1 MKAFILAAGKGKRL
15 KPITNNIPKPLIEIK
30 GKPLLEWNL
39 IKLRSAGI
47 KEIVINLHYLGDQ
60 IVDYFGNGKKLDL
73 KINYSFENRLL
84 GTGGALIQGKNFL
97 NDSPFLLISGDLWT
111 DYPFKRLLSKD
122 LKNKAHLV
130 LIKKNDKNIGDFN
143 LLDSKISSDTRDRE
157 FTYSGISLIDPEAIP
172 IGKASNK
179 ELWKDVLKPLAEE
192 NQITGE
198 VFHGLVKNVNEV
210 RDIEELDLAITE

>member
-30 GKPLLEWNL
+30 GKPLLEWSL
-39 IKLRSAGI
+39 IKLRSAGV

-73 KINYSFENRLL
+73 KINYSFEKRLL

-157 FTYSGISLIDPEAIP
+157 FTYSGISLIDPGVIP
-172 IGKASNK
+172 LGKASNK
-179 ELWKDVLKPLAEE
+179 ELWNDVLKPLVKE

-210 RDIEELDLAITE
+210 SDIEELDLAITE

>member
-30 GKPLLEWNL
+30 GKPLLEWSL

-73 KINYSFENRLL
+73 KINYSFEKRLL

-157 FTYSGISLIDPEAIP
+157 FTYSGISLIDPGVIP

-179 ELWKDVLKPLAEE
+179 ELWNDVLKPLVKE

-210 RDIEELDLAITE
+210 TDIEELDLAITE

>member
-30 GKPLLEWNL
+30 GKPLLEWSL

-73 KINYSFENRLL
+73 KINYSFEKRLL

-143 LLDSKISSDTRDRE
+143 LSDSKISSDTRDRE
-157 FTYSGISLIDPEAIP
+157 FTYSGISLIDPGVIP

-179 ELWKDVLKPLAEE
+179 ELWNDVLKPLVKE

-210 RDIEELDLAITE
+210 TDIEELDLAITE

>member
-30 GKPLLEWNL
+30 GKPLLEWSL
-39 IKLRSAGI
+39 IKLRSAGV

-73 KINYSFENRLL
+73 KINYSFEKRLL

-157 FTYSGISLIDPEAIP
+157 FTYSGISLIDPGVIP
-172 IGKASNK
+172 LGKASNK
-179 ELWKDVLKPLAEE
+179 ELWNDVLKPLVKE

-210 RDIEELDLAITE
+210 TDIEELDLAITE

>member
-30 GKPLLEWNL
+30 GKPLLEWSL

-73 KINYSFENRLL
+73 KINYSFEKRLL

-143 LLDSKISSDTRDRE
+143 LSDSKISSDTRDRE
-157 FTYSGISLIDPEAIP
+157 FTYSGISLIDPGVIP
-172 IGKASNK
+172 LGKASNK
-179 ELWKDVLKPLAEE
+179 ELWNDVLKPLVKE

-210 RDIEELDLAITE
+210 SDIEELDLAITE

>member
-73 KINYSFENRLL
+73 KINYSFEKRLL

>member
-15 KPITNNIPKPLIEIK
+15 KPITNNIPKPLIKIK
-30 GKPLLEWNL
+30 GKPLLEWSL
-39 IKLRSAGI
+39 IKLRSAGV

-73 KINYSFENRLL
+73 KINYSFEKRLL

-157 FTYSGISLIDPEAIP
+157 FTYSGISLIDPGVIP

-179 ELWKDVLKPLAEE
+179 ELWNDVLKPLVKE

-210 RDIEELDLAITE
+210 TDIEELDLAITE

>member
-30 GKPLLEWNL
+30 GKPLLEWSL
-39 IKLRSAGI
+39 IKLRSAGV
-47 KEIVINLHYLGDQ
+47 KEIIINLHYLGDQ

-73 KINYSFENRLL
+73 KINYSFEKRLL

-143 LLDSKISSDTRDRE
+143 LLDSKINSDTRDRE
-157 FTYSGISLIDPEAIP
+157 FTYSGISLIDPGVIP

-179 ELWKDVLKPLAEE
+179 ELWNDVLKPLVKE

-210 RDIEELDLAITE
+210 SDIEELDLAITE

>member
-30 GKPLLEWNL
+30 GKPLLEWSL
-39 IKLRSAGI
+39 IKLRSAGV

-73 KINYSFENRLL
+73 KINYSFEKRLL

-157 FTYSGISLIDPEAIP
+157 FTYSGISLIDPGVIP
-172 IGKASNK
+172 LGKASNK
-179 ELWKDVLKPLAEE
+179 ELWNDVLKPLVKE

-198 VFHGLVKNVNEV
+198 VFHGLVKNVNELT
-210 RDIEELDLAITE
+210 DIEELDLAITE

>member
-73 KINYSFENRLL
+73 KINYSFEKRLL

-157 FTYSGISLIDPEAIP
+157 FTYSGISLIDPGVIP

-179 ELWKDVLKPLAEE
+179 ELWNDVLKPLVKE

-210 RDIEELDLAITE
+210 TDIEELDLAITE

>member
-30 GKPLLEWNL
+30 GKPLLEWSL
-39 IKLRSAGI
+39 IKLRSAGV

-73 KINYSFENRLL
+73 KINYSFEKRLL

-143 LLDSKISSDTRDRE
+143 LLDSKINSDTRDRE
-157 FTYSGISLIDPEAIP
+157 FTYSGISLIDPGVIP
-172 IGKASNK
+172 LGKASNK
-179 ELWKDVLKPLAEE
+179 ELWNDVLKPLVKE

-210 RDIEELDLAITE
+210 SDIEELDLAITE

>member
-30 GKPLLEWNL
+30 GKPLLEWSL
-39 IKLRSAGI
+39 IKLRSAGV

-73 KINYSFENRLL
+73 KINYSFEKRLL

-157 FTYSGISLIDPEAIP
+157 YTYSGISLIDPGVIP

-179 ELWKDVLKPLAEE
+179 ELWNDVLKPLVKE

-210 RDIEELDLAITE
+210 SDIEELDLAITE

>member
-73 KINYSFENRLL
+73 KINYSFEKRLL

-122 LKNKAHLV
+122 LKNKAYLV

>member
-30 GKPLLEWNL
+30 GKPLLEWSL

-73 KINYSFENRLL
+73 KINYSFEKRLL

-157 FTYSGISLIDPEAIP
+157 FTYSGISLIDPGVIP

-179 ELWKDVLKPLAEE
+179 ELWNDVLKPLVKE

-210 RDIEELDLAITE
+210 SDIEELDLAITE

>member
-30 GKPLLEWNL
+30 GKPLLEWSL

-73 KINYSFENRLL
+73 KINYSFEKRLL

-143 LLDSKISSDTRDRE
+143 LLDS
-157 FTYSGISLIDPEAIP
+157 
-172 IGKASNK
+172 
-179 ELWKDVLKPLAEE
+179 
-192 NQITGE
+192 
-198 VFHGLVKNVNEV
+198 
-210 RDIEELDLAITE
+210 

>member
-30 GKPLLEWNL
+30 GKPLLEWSL
-39 IKLRSAGI
+39 IKLRSAGV

-73 KINYSFENRLL
+73 KINYSFEKRLL

-143 LLDSKISSDTRDRE
+143 LSDSKISSDTRDRE
-157 FTYSGISLIDPEAIP
+157 FTYSGISLIDPGVIP
-172 IGKASNK
+172 LGKASNK
-179 ELWKDVLKPLAEE
+179 ELWNDVLKPLVKE

-210 RDIEELDLAITE
+210 SDIEELDLAITE

>member
-30 GKPLLEWNL
+30 GKPLLEWSL

-73 KINYSFENRLL
+73 KINYSFEKRLL

-143 LLDSKISSDTRDRE
+143 LSDSKISSDTRDRE
-157 FTYSGISLIDPEAIP
+157 FTYSGISLIDPGVIP

-179 ELWKDVLKPLAEE
+179 ELWNDVLKPLVKE

-210 RDIEELDLAITE
+210 SDIEELDLAITE

>member
-30 GKPLLEWNL
+30 GKPLLEWSL
-39 IKLRSAGI
+39 IKLRSAGV
-47 KEIVINLHYLGDQ
+47 KEIVINLHYLSDQ

-73 KINYSFENRLL
+73 KINYSFEKRLL

>member
-30 GKPLLEWNL
+30 GKPLLEWSL

-73 KINYSFENRLL
+73 KINYSFEKRLL

-143 LLDSKISSDTRDRE
+143 LLDSKINSDTRDRE
-157 FTYSGISLIDPEAIP
+157 FTYSGISLIDPGVIP
-172 IGKASNK
+172 LGKASNK
-179 ELWKDVLKPLAEE
+179 ELWNDVLKPLVKE

-210 RDIEELDLAITE
+210 SDIEELDLAITE

>member
-1 MKAFILAAGKGKRL
+1 M
-15 KPITNNIPKPLIEIK
+15 
-30 GKPLLEWNL
+30 
-39 IKLRSAGI
+39 
-47 KEIVINLHYLGDQ
+47 
-60 IVDYFGNGKKLDL
+60 
-73 KINYSFENRLL
+73 

-157 FTYSGISLIDPEAIP
+157 FTYSGISLIDPGVIP

-179 ELWKDVLKPLAEE
+179 ELWNDVLKPLVKE

-210 RDIEELDLAITE
+210 TDIEELDLAITE

>member
-30 GKPLLEWNL
+30 GKPLLEWSL

-47 KEIVINLHYLGDQ
+47 KEIVINLHYLGNQ

-73 KINYSFENRLL
+73 KINYSFEKRLL

-157 FTYSGISLIDPEAIP
+157 FTYSGISLIDPGVIP
-172 IGKASNK
+172 LGKASNK
-179 ELWKDVLKPLAEE
+179 ELWNDVLKPLVKE

-210 RDIEELDLAITE
+210 SDIEELDLAITE

>member
-30 GKPLLEWNL
+30 GKPLLEWSL
-39 IKLRSAGI
+39 IKLRSAGV

-73 KINYSFENRLL
+73 KINYSFEKRLL

-143 LLDSKISSDTRDRE
+143 LSDSKISSDTRDRE
-157 FTYSGISLIDPEAIP
+157 FTYSGISLIDPGVIP
-172 IGKASNK
+172 LGKASNK
-179 ELWKDVLKPLAEE
+179 ELWNDVLKPLVKE

-210 RDIEELDLAITE
+210 TDIEELDLAITE